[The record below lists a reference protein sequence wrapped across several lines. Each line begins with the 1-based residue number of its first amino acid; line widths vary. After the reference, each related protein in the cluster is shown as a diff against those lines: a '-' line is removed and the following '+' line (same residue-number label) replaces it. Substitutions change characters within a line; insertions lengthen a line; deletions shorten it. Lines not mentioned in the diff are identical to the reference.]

1 MGDSL
6 GGIFGSSIGGL
17 SGGSHRALG
26 ALIEGAA
33 NLIITSLK
41 NVSSRI

>member
-1 MGDSL
+1 MVRV
-6 GGIFGSSIGGL
+6 IGGL
-17 SGGSHRALG
+17 SGGPRGAGAHRALG